1 MEEVKDIKTKWYVVQ
16 VMSGKENIVFRTLD
30 FICSAD
36 AANVV
41 LPPDGV
47 KKRYH
52 SVFRGLVH
60 GIYEINI
67 PFENVNEFKNG
78 DKKKKPTERKL
89 YPGYVLFRMYVEGE
103 DGSERMR
110 PADLSFI
117 KDTKGVISFIGGD
130 RGKDPVPLSPE
141 EAEGM
146 MKVRNEADEGVVK
159 PKVIYNVGETVKIIN
174 GGFKDMDGVIEAID
188 EERGRLTLSVFC
200 FGRYNSVDID
210 FGQVERA
217 QE

>member
-1 MEEVKDIKTKWYVVQ
+1 MEDAKDIKTRWYVVQ
-16 VMSGKENIVFRTLD
+16 VMSGKENMVFRNLD

-36 AANVV
+36 PANVV

-47 KKRYH
+47 KKRLH
-52 SVFRGLVH
+52 SVFCGLVH
-60 GIYEINI
+60 GIYEISI
-67 PFENVNEFKNG
+67 PIENVNEFKNG

-103 DGSERMR
+103 DGSEKMR

-117 KDTKGVISFIGGD
+117 KGTKGVISFIGGE
-130 RGKDPVPLSPE
+130 RGKDPVPLSSE
-141 EAEGM
+141 EADKM

-159 PKVIYNVGETVKIIN
+159 PKVIYNIGEKVKITK
-174 GGFKDMDGVIEAID
+174 GGFMDMDGTIEAID

-200 FGRYNSVDID
+200 FGRFNSVDVD

-217 QE
+217 

>member
-1 MEEVKDIKTKWYVVQ
+1 MEEIEDIKTKWYVVQ

-30 FICSAD
+30 FICSED
-36 AANVV
+36 PANVV

-47 KKRYH
+47 KKRFH

-67 PFENVNEFKNG
+67 PIEIVNEFKNG
-78 DKKKKPTERKL
+78 DNKKKATERKL

-103 DGSERMR
+103 DGSEKMR

-117 KDTKGVISFIGGD
+117 KDTKGVISFIGGE

-141 EAEGM
+141 EADGM

-200 FGRYNSVDID
+200 FGRYNYVDID